1 MIALE
6 HDTFETRDLA
16 RAGALVV
23 RMAQSPSEILEA
35 QRLRFEIFFEEMG
48 ARPTEEVAASRI
60 DADAFD
66 PICDHLLALDETRP
80 KGSQVVGTYRL
91 LRQEVAEAHQ
101 GFYSVHEF
109 DLTPMVERTR
119 GTHRFL
125 EFGRSCVHKDYRSNP
140 IMQLLWRGIAN
151 YLAHYGITV
160 MFGCASFPGT
170 EPNKLA
176 LPLSFLAHHFRAPEG
191 WRVQPVADRYVD
203 MNRLAP
209 GTYDEKAALRSLAP
223 LIKGYLRLGCWFGD
237 GAVVDEPFGTTDVF
251 ILLPVINLPERY
263 ASHFLGDG
271 KEKLARVQF

>member
-48 ARPTEEVAASRI
+48 ARPTAEVAASRI
-60 DADAFD
+60 DSDAFD

-170 EPNKLA
+170 EPDKLA

-209 GTYDEKAALRSLAP
+209 GSYDEKAALRSLAP